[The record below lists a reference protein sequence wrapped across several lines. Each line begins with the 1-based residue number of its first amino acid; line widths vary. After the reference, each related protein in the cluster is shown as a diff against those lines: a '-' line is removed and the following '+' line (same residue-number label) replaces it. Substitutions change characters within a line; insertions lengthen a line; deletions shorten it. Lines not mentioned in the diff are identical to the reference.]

1 MLSQGW
7 VWCPSLRF
15 PAATVISE
23 RDYSTFHLQS
33 FLSIFDIRRP
43 SVRPSVLPSAPPTV
57 PIMTRTKET
66 KGRREGGPYIS
77 GNLTS
82 EAKAPEIP
90 DILPFFLFH
99 GREGRMRKGE
109 KGDGREGGRGE
120 RRKIHLARSSQGGNF
135 PLCAAAEGGLPH
147 RGREGE
153 KGTPTRIADRFMPP
167 LARFAF
173 LPPHAS
179 SFIGPGWRRRAGSLK
194 TALKDFET
202 VSHPLTTD

>member
-1 MLSQGW
+1 MGVVSESPLSGCYRHLRTRLPDISSAIFL
-7 VWCPSLRF
+7 VHLRYPSSVR
-15 PAATVISE
+15 P
-23 RDYSTFHLQS
+23 
-33 FLSIFDIRRP
+33 RP
-43 SVRPSVLPSAPPTV
+43 SVPPTV

-109 KGDGREGGRGE
+109 KGEGREGGRERGE
-120 RRKIHLARSSQGGNF
+120 EKNPPRSLESRWEFSIMRSGGGRT
-135 PLCAAAEGGLPH
+135 AASREGG
-147 RGREGE
+147 

-179 SFIGPGWRRRAGSLK
+179 SFIGPGWRRRATSLK